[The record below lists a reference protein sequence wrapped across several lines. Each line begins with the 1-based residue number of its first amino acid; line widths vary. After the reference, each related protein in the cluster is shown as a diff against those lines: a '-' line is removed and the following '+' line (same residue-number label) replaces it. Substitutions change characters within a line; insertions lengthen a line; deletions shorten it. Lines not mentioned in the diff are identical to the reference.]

1 MSRLYRSRTDKKLFG
16 VCGGLA
22 RIMDVDS
29 TLVRLAVVLLI
40 VFTGIP
46 LLLYFLMALIMP
58 KEPLFYSYTEDKDL
72 FSSASTANYGAYDL
86 DRDIDRIEKQALQ
99 AEVVRLRAELAKL
112 R

>member
-1 MSRLYRSRTDKKLFG
+1 MNRLYRSRTDKKLFG

-22 RIMDVDS
+22 RYFDIDS

-58 KEPLFYSYTEDKDL
+58 KEPLAYGFSVDKDL
-72 FSSASTANYGAYDL
+72 YGYSNPLYATTDL
-86 DRDIDRIEKQALQ
+86 DRDIERIEKQALQ
-99 AEVVRLRAELAKL
+99 DEVIRLRTELAKFQ
-112 R
+112 

>member
-1 MSRLYRSRTDKKLFG
+1 MTRLYRSRTDKKLFG
-16 VCGGLA
+16 VCGGIAQNLG
-22 RIMDVDS
+22 VDS

-46 LLLYFLMALIMP
+46 LVLYFLMAVIMP
-58 KEPLFYSYTEDKDL
+58 KEPLIQA
-72 FSSASTANYGAYDL
+72 FSMDRELYGAAYSTYGAPDL

-99 AEVVRLRAELAKL
+99 EEVHRLRSELAKL